1 MYTQSMSHPLI
12 PTGCMLR
19 PSSQGSEQDADALS
33 GRAPVTAIHQVVV
46 VVMVDEFV
54 IQYREIEQSK
64 LIVIG

>member
-1 MYTQSMSHPLI
+1 
-12 PTGCMLR
+12 MLR